1 MFVHV
6 LTESDI
12 PILQKRIQILES
24 EIGELEDRERNEYS
38 QSFIN
43 DMREAE
49 YEYKKTFED
58 WRYYQSFGLPKLSK
72 SDSIKQLDNA
82 KSSIE
87 KAQML
92 LKTLPLEQKKDNEA
106 YEGNKSS
113 NDYKN
118 AKRRRNTAIKQANEL
133 LELSKSKKQ
142 EAEQFLTS
150 FNAFDDFL
158 DTRSAFPALRSAPY
172 HSVKFSE
179 EVVVEKS
186 TLMDLYVEHWKLYE
200 QAYTLRDARLGFPAN
215 LKDWLLL
222 LQSDRV
228 ALLREIATRKAALD
242 EAKRGDDRFPRLEW
256 YKNTRK
262 KRGKKMNNCI
272 GCNAEEIEYFIQGT
286 PYGVCCKE
294 CLE

>member
-12 PILQKRIQILES
+12 PILQERIQNLES

-72 SDSIKQLDNA
+72 NESIKQLDNA

-92 LKTLPLEQKKDNEA
+92 LKTLPLEQKQDNEV
-106 YEGNKSS
+106 YEGNKS
-113 NDYKN
+113 NNAYIN
-118 AKRRRNTAIKQANEL
+118 AKKRRNTAIKQAKKL
-133 LELSKSKKQ
+133 LEVSESKKQ

-150 FNAFDDFL
+150 FNAFEDFL
-158 DTRSAFPALRSAPY
+158 DARSAFPALRSAPY
-172 HSVKFSE
+172 HSVEFSE
-179 EVVVEKS
+179 DVIENS
-186 TLMDLYVEHWKLYE
+186 MLMDLYVEHRKLYE
-200 QAYTLRDARLGFPAN
+200 QAYTLRDARLGFPAD

-222 LQSDRV
+222 LQSDR
-228 ALLREIATRKAALD
+228 AKLLREIDARKIALD
-242 EAKRGDDRFPRLEW
+242 EAKRGDDRFPRLAW
-256 YKNTRK
+256 YEATRK